1 MSLLSIYS
9 GSACAW
15 IISEINRDTMGEL
28 QVVIPKA
35 AKYFVISNG
44 SSLNRQIRQLAPAN
58 IFGILIRAFFCA
70 ILPENSKY
78 SGTKCITVCRVWEN
92 SFAGSF
98 SVDEDG
104 IFHSDLYDELRDT
117 EIQITFTVD
126 VVNATT
132 DKGEIT
138 FTITDTNLDKYKSL
152 VDKPITFVLDSTPN
166 Y

>member
-1 MSLLSIYS
+1 M
-9 GSACAW
+9 
-15 IISEINRDTMGEL
+15 
-28 QVVIPKA
+28 
-35 AKYFVISNG
+35 
-44 SSLNRQIRQLAPAN
+44 
-58 IFGILIRAFFCA
+58 
-70 ILPENSKY
+70 
-78 SGTKCITVCRVWEN
+78 
-92 SFAGSF
+92 
-98 SVDEDG
+98 DEDG

-126 VVNATT
+126 VVSATT